1 MTEDAVTIPSPRP
14 ARAPRAAARDVTRY
28 LCAAAYLDAEYGRML
43 IRQIA
48 AEPYLAVAPAPECD
62 IPVVL
67 RHAYAA
73 LVRRHRRDLLL
84 SLLLLL
90 LLIFL
95 LGVHSLPLV
104 ALTLIAAWVTVLVFH
119 YTTYFGQH
127 LQQLRPENFNPAA
140 APKPPTRDIGDR
152 LAEIGRY
159 ATGNV
164 TVYSGYGPFL
174 GYGVALD
181 SWSFALDVNKADPS
195 GTTPLAG
202 FDVTEIYAY
211 VASRL
216 RTLALPDLVIG
227 ERLFVDGSAIIDD
240 ERFLADPVT
249 RPVAAVSAAQIDAL
263 KREPEDRARPYLTV
277 QSTGWRGELVSSLFL
292 RFTRSES
299 NLFVEADHTVLC
311 PLLPAYKVI
320 DLLMQRPTGRDHRT
334 LLARASKETL
344 GDLLAAP
351 ARAVRGFDLD
361 LGMQG
366 RINRQ
371 LQQIAELNRFD
382 YGARFSVR
390 QLASDTQYHRY
401 FQKQDSGMV
410 VKVVEKRVLDALV
423 EFAREHGIDV
433 ADLLQRQETII
444 NNGIIA
450 GTGAQVTASAVAS
463 GRSSR
468 AWIRNRAEGG
478 GRGGD
483 DD

>member
-1 MTEDAVTIPSPRP
+1 VTEDAATIPSPRP
-14 ARAPRAAARDVTRY
+14 ASPLRAATRDVTRY
-28 LCAAAYLDAEYGRML
+28 LCAAAYLDADYARLL

-73 LVRRHRRDLLL
+73 LIRRHRRDLLL
-84 SLLLLL
+84 SVLLLLA
-90 LLIFL
+90 LIFL
-95 LGVHSLPLV
+95 IGVRSLPLV
-104 ALTLIAAWVTVLVFH
+104 ALTLFAAWVTVLVFH

-127 LQQLRPENFNPAA
+127 LQQLRPESFDPAA
-140 APKPPTRDIGDR
+140 APKPPTREIGTR
-152 LAEIGRY
+152 IAEIGSY

-164 TVYSGYGPFL
+164 TVYSGYGPFV

-181 SWSFALDVNKADPS
+181 SWSFALDVNKADPN
-195 GTTPLAG
+195 GTTPLIG

-227 ERLFVDGSAIIDD
+227 ERLFVDGAAIIDD
-240 ERFLADPVT
+240 ERFLADPVG
-249 RPVAAVSAAQIDAL
+249 RPVASVSTALIDAL

-292 RFTRSES
+292 RFSRSES
-299 NLFVEADHTVLC
+299 NLFIEADHTVLC
-311 PLLPAYKVI
+311 PLRPEYKVI
-320 DLLMQRPTGRDHRT
+320 DLLMRQPTGRDHRT
-334 LLARASKETL
+334 LLRRASRETIA
-344 GDLLAAP
+344 DLFASP
-351 ARAVRGFDLD
+351 VRAVRGFDLD

-366 RINRQ
+366 RIDRQ
-371 LQQIAELNRFD
+371 LRQIAELNRFD

-423 EFAREHGIDV
+423 EFAQDHGIDV
-433 ADLLQRQETII
+433 TDLLQRQETII

-463 GRSSR
+463 GGGSR
-468 AWIRNRAEGG
+468 AWIRSRVTAGG
-478 GRGGD
+478 GGGND
-483 DD
+483 